1 MDRVLLIID
10 DVQFSG
16 HLEMTLRKLGCS
28 VETLQSEFSLNQKIL
43 GFNPDFIL
51 VRGNGTRV
59 SNISAI
65 QKIRESY
72 RYQGKVAAVF
82 QQSPDQTQI
91 KDFNLDC
98 VLVEPVTGLSILQTI
113 LNLDPKAN
121 ASRLEKLLKIS
132 ESDPVFKQNE
142 ESFMVSGNVSASK
155 QEPGQNLDAPKDLH
169 AKIEKYNKD
178 IDALDV
184 DLKQG
189 LSKRQTKAKSNRG
202 LRNEQNMEID
212 EERKRFVAALFEKK

>member
-51 VRGNGTRV
+51 IRGNGTRV
-59 SNISAI
+59 SNFSAI
-65 QKIRESY
+65 QKVRESY
-72 RYQGKVAAVF
+72 RYQGKLAVVF
-82 QQSPDQTQI
+82 QEKPDSEQI
-91 KDFNLDC
+91 KEFALDC
-98 VLVEPVTGLSILQTI
+98 VIVEPVTGLSLLQTL

-132 ESDPVFKQNE
+132 ESDPVFQQNE
-142 ESFMVSGNVSASK
+142 ELFMVSGGAGNVK
-155 QEPGQNLDAPKDLH
+155 LDLH
-169 AKIEKYNKD
+169 SKIDKYNKD
-178 IDALDV
+178 IEALDV

-212 EERKRFVAALFEKK
+212 EERKRFVTALFEKK